1 MKFIL
6 NRFHHRYIWALQSS
20 FMHPEHHEKGVPSS
34 TGDLDSSGRWGG
46 CPTSMRNV
54 WKEGRRE
61 SCLSFMRVGHL
72 VGWEWNHCFCQNL
85 FFLFPSSG
93 PYVIQSFTSA
103 VLTNKNH
110 LYGEGF
116 NPKQKKAKKIRWR
129 GQGGVQ
135 NNLVCLGIINRPGLF
150 ELSIPPM
157 CVELGQFCNSWPDPL
172 TRPKRL
178 YANPCLN

>member
-116 NPKQKKAKKIRWR
+116 NPKKKKKQKKYGEGDKEECKIILF
-129 GQGGVQ
+129 VLALSTV
-135 NNLVCLGIINRPGLF
+135 LVY
-150 ELSIPPM
+150 LSSQFLQ
-157 CVELGQFCNSWPDPL
+157 CVLNWGSFAILDL
-172 TRPKRL
+172 TR
-178 YANPCLN
+178 